1 MERCFPTA
9 NRLVQQNFL
18 ELQPSDRGVFVLYQY
33 ELNSGERFRNIE
45 VITVVEGLI
54 VEAQEFFGL
63 LCGADFISFRCSSN
77 RQRF

>member
-33 ELNSGERFRNIE
+33 ELNSG
-45 VITVVEGLI
+45 
-54 VEAQEFFGL
+54 
-63 LCGADFISFRCSSN
+63 
-77 RQRF
+77 